1 MEEAEV
7 IQGYFVVN
15 RTMLEMQE
23 KAKGKEKQVS
33 ELIKVKSYLIVQF
46 SIFRESTPSVNYHI

>member
-1 MEEAEV
+1 MEEAGV

-33 ELIKVKSYLIVQF
+33 ELL
-46 SIFRESTPSVNYHI
+46 NYWFIN

>member
-1 MEEAEV
+1 MLFLTCEQMEEAEV

-33 ELIKVKSYLIVQF
+33 ELLNHWFI
-46 SIFRESTPSVNYHI
+46 N